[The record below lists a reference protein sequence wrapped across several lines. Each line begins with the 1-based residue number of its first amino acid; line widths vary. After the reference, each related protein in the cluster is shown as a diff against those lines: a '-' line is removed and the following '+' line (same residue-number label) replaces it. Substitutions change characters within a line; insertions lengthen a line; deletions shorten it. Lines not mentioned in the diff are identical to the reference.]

1 MADQDDSDKLYKCG
15 HCGLTSVSIDELKLH
30 MINAHLNEAGTV
42 DVPSDNN
49 EAVSISQDVEVAMP
63 MVQNQG
69 IPGVC
74 NSTCACFV
82 T

>member
-1 MADQDDSDKLYKCG
+1 
-15 HCGLTSVSIDELKLH
+15 